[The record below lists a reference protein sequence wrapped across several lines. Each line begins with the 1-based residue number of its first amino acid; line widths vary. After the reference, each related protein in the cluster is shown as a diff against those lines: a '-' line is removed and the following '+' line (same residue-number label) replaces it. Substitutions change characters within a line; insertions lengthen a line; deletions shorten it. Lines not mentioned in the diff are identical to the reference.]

1 MTDPAQL
8 RQILQNPNGLRM
20 IADGNPLGRLAI
32 EGTQAQYL
40 RGGQVYDTS
49 IITGA

>member
-8 RQILQNPNGLRM
+8 RQILQNPNSLRM

-32 EGTQAQYL
+32 DGTQDQYL
-40 RGGQVYDTS
+40 RGGQVYDAS
-49 IITGA
+49 IVT